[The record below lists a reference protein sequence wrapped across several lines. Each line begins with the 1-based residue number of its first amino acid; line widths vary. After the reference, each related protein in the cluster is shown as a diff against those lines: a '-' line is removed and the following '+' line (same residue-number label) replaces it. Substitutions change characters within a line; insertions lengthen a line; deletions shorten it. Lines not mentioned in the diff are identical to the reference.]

1 MEVKAYAKINL
12 ALEVMDEKNG
22 YHMVN
27 NLMILT
33 DLYDTI
39 ILEKADDIL
48 LENNMIDDNIMI
60 KAAKLFL
67 DHFNI
72 SSGVHMKL
80 IKRIPVAA
88 GLAGGSTDAASV
100 LKGLNSLYNVEASNE
115 ELMLLASKLG
125 SDVPFFI
132 DGSLALCT
140 NRGEVVNKL
149 DITPNK
155 IPLVLIKINEGLSTK
170 EVYKNYIY
178 DNISKDDK
186 IKNIISALKSNDLD
200 KLENNIFNDL
210 TKSALGLNS
219 NLYNLYNELKKGAR
233 IHLSGSG
240 PTIFGLNLTKEEKDY
255 IKNNIPNDA
264 FYYEGYIG

>member
-100 LKGLNSLYNVEASNE
+100 LKGLNSLYNVEAPSYRLHRSNS
-115 ELMLLASKLG
+115 LRRLSHSSLLPSCRPVRSSICLQH
-125 SDVPFFI
+125 
-132 DGSLALCT
+132 
-140 NRGEVVNKL
+140 R
-149 DITPNK
+149 
-155 IPLVLIKINEGLSTK
+155 
-170 EVYKNYIY
+170 
-178 DNISKDDK
+178 
-186 IKNIISALKSNDLD
+186 
-200 KLENNIFNDL
+200 L
-210 TKSALGLNS
+210 TS
-219 NLYNLYNELKKGAR
+219 R
-233 IHLSGSG
+233 
-240 PTIFGLNLTKEEKDY
+240 
-255 IKNNIPNDA
+255 
-264 FYYEGYIG
+264 

>member
-1 MEVKAYAKINL
+1 MYVKAYAKINL

-80 IKRIPVAA
+80 IKRIPVSA
-88 GLAGGSTDAASV
+88 GLAGGSTDAGSV
-100 LKGLNSLYNVEASNE
+100 LKGLNSLYNVKASNE

-132 DGSLALCT
+132 DGSIALCT

-155 IPLVLIKINEGLSTK
+155 IPLVLIKINLELSTK
-170 EVYKNYIY
+170 EVDKNYIY

-219 NLYNLYNELKKGAR
+219 NL
-233 IHLSGSG
+233 
-240 PTIFGLNLTKEEKDY
+240 
-255 IKNNIPNDA
+255 
-264 FYYEGYIG
+264 